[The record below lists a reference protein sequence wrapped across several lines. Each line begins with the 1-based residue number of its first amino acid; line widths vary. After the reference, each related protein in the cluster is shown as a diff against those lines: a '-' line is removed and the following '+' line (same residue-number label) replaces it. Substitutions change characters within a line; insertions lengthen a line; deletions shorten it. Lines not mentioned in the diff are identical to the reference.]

1 VSFELRDAQGKTILK
16 QSVELQKGNNNFT
29 INLKKNGNL
38 TTGIYFLKAIG
49 IEGENVKRIM
59 VK

>member
-1 VSFELRDAQGKTILK
+1 M
-16 QSVELQKGNNNFT
+16 
-29 INLKKNGNL
+29 NLKKNGNI

-49 IEGENVKRIM
+49 IDGENVKRIM